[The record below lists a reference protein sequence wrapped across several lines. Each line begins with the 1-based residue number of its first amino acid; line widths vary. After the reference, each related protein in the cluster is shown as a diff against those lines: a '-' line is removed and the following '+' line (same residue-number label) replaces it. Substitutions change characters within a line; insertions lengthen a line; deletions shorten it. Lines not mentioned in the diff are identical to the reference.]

1 MVILKRVKGSTLMET
16 LVATVIIVLVFMVSS
31 MILNTL
37 FSSSVNNNTQAIESH
52 LNELQYL
59 QLHEQLEI
67 PYDDAFQNWNVTI
80 NRYKEN
86 DKYRIEFEATN
97 QKTSKTINRIQN
109 AEE

>member
-1 MVILKRVKGSTLMET
+1 
-16 LVATVIIVLVFMVSS
+16 
-31 MILNTL
+31 
-37 FSSSVNNNTQAIESH
+37 
-52 LNELQYL
+52 LQYL